1 VSPQRRRHR
10 FPAALAVAAGLVFA
24 LAAAAEDCS
33 TSGAALQ
40 VAASPESA
48 DSTLEVDESACEVDA
63 DALGQAPWSA
73 ALLVDLR
80 RSSELDGVH
89 IPNAIRLRRPELDS
103 LRASAAGLPVLL
115 LGSGLD
121 DAALRPLCVR
131 LAARRTAPVA
141 LLRGGVPA
149 WAGAGRSLLLPST
162 TASDGMPTLLDGAPA
177 REALAPRLRLAE
189 NELWAVLANPQA
201 RVLDLGPQFALPADI
216 AAQMHRSDPDPAT
229 PAQLAEAAADWLSA
243 LPADRSGPALVL
255 APADADVVAAL
266 TRLSASQTQPFWLY
280 INDPAAVA
288 RRDHQAFRRPDV
300 DPLRPESCAW
310 N

>member
-1 VSPQRRRHR
+1 V
-10 FPAALAVAAGLVFA
+10 LA

-103 LRASAAGLPVLL
+103 LHASADDLPVLL

-162 TASDGMPTLLDGAPA
+162 TASDGMPTLLEGGPA
-177 REALAPRLRLAE
+177 REA
-189 NELWAVLANPQA
+189 LANPQA

-255 APADADVVAAL
+255 APADADLVAAL

-280 INDPAAVA
+280 IHDPAGVA
-288 RRDHQAFRRPDV
+288 GRDPQAFRRPDV

>member
-1 VSPQRRRHR
+1 MSPQRRRHR
-10 FPAALAVAAGLVFA
+10 FPAALAAAAGLVLA

-103 LRASAAGLPVLL
+103 LHASADDLPVLL

-162 TASDGMPTLLDGAPA
+162 TASDGMPTLLEGGPA
-177 REALAPRLRLAE
+177 REA
-189 NELWAVLANPQA
+189 LANPQA

-255 APADADVVAAL
+255 APADADLVAAL

-280 INDPAAVA
+280 IHDPAGVA
-288 RRDHQAFRRPDV
+288 GRDPQAFRRPDV